1 MKDFYYRRLCSG
13 GQITRLWAAMN
24 YVEPSDPRDT
34 LVDMMA
40 DLYIFCHQHGI
51 AWSDVVSNAEK
62 WGLQETILHDVQRP
76 QPDGDV
82 ERLFDAI
89 FGSDPLAANDPKED
103 GDGTDW

>member
-24 YVEPSDPRDT
+24 YVEPSNTRDT

-62 WGLQETILHDVQRP
+62 WGLQETIPHDAGFEQSS
-76 QPDGDV
+76 DV
-82 ERLFDAI
+82 AQRLFDAL
-89 FGSDPLAANDPKED
+89 FGSDPLAVNDPKED